1 MIGLY
6 FGTVITNDT
15 PIRALGIILTASGL
29 IGILGILTLNLYIT
43 SVNNKEPSDFMMRCQ
58 LISLSAIII
67 SLITSIILLCVLFTK
82 EPGKT
87 KDNISKALN
96 DKYEDIENLEIA
108 ANYTG
113 TFTNQGIAYK
123 FYVKDNVL
131 YVKDILKEDN
141 NNITAIDGKDY

>member
-6 FGTVITNDT
+6 FGTIITNDT

>member
-1 MIGLY
+1 M
-6 FGTVITNDT
+6 
-15 PIRALGIILTASGL
+15 
-29 IGILGILTLNLYIT
+29 
-43 SVNNKEPSDFMMRCQ
+43 
-58 LISLSAIII
+58 
-67 SLITSIILLCVLFTK
+67 LCVLFTK

>member
-6 FGTVITNDT
+6 FGTIITNDT
-15 PIRALGIILTASGL
+15 PIRALGIILVASGV
-29 IGILGILTLNLYIT
+29 IGLLGLLTLILYIK

>member
-15 PIRALGIILTASGL
+15 PIRVLGIILAASGL
-29 IGILGILTLNLYIT
+29 IGVLGIITLNLYIT
-43 SVNNKEPSDFMMRCQ
+43 SVNNKEPSDFMIRCK
-58 LISLSAIII
+58 LISLSAIIVC
-67 SLITSIILLCVLFTK
+67 LITSIILLCVLFIK

-87 KDNISKALN
+87 KENISKALN

-108 ANYTG
+108 DDDTG
-113 TFTNQGIAYK
+113 TFTNKGIAYK
-123 FYVKDNVL
+123 FYVRDNIL

>member
-1 MIGLY
+1 MIGLF

-15 PIRALGIILTASGL
+15 PIRVLGIILAASGL
-29 IGILGILTLNLYIT
+29 IGVLGILTLKLYIT
-43 SVNNKEPSDFMMRCQ
+43 SVNNKEPNDFTMRCQ

-67 SLITSIILLCVLFTK
+67 FLITSIILLCVLSIK

-87 KDNISKALN
+87 KENISKALN

-108 ANYTG
+108 NNYTG
-113 TFTNQGIAYK
+113 TFTNKNIAYK
-123 FYVKDNVL
+123 FYVKDNIL

>member
-15 PIRALGIILTASGL
+15 PIRFLGIILTASGL
-29 IGILGILTLNLYIT
+29 IGILGLLTLILYIK
-43 SVNNKEPSDFMMRCQ
+43 SVNNKEPSVFMMRCQ

-123 FYVKDNVL
+123 FYVKENVL

>member
-6 FGTVITNDT
+6 FGTIITNDT
-15 PIRALGIILTASGL
+15 PIRALGIILVASGV

>member
-1 MIGLY
+1 MIGLF

-15 PIRALGIILTASGL
+15 PIRVLGIILAASGL
-29 IGILGILTLNLYIT
+29 IGVLGILTLKLYIT
-43 SVNNKEPSDFMMRCQ
+43 SVNNKEPNDFTMRCQ
-58 LISLSAIII
+58 LISLSAIIVC
-67 SLITSIILLCVLFTK
+67 LITSIILLCVLFTK

-87 KDNISKALN
+87 KENILKALN
-96 DKYEDIENLEIA
+96 DKYKDIENLEIA
-108 ANYTG
+108 DNETG

-141 NNITAIDGKDY
+141 NITAIDGKDY

>member
-15 PIRALGIILTASGL
+15 PIRFLKIILAVSGL
-29 IGILGILTLNLYIT
+29 IGVLGLLIFGLYIA
-43 SVNNKEPSDFMMRCQ
+43 SVNNKEPSDFMIRCQ

-67 SLITSIILLCVLFTK
+67 FLTTLTFYLCILLTIAPGHTK
-82 EPGKT
+82 E
-87 KDNISKALN
+87 NISKALN

-108 ANYTG
+108 DDDTG
-113 TFTNQGIAYK
+113 TFTNKGIAYK
-123 FYVKDNVL
+123 FYVKDNIL
-131 YVKDILKEDN
+131 YVEDILKKD